1 VPLYFSLPS
10 LKLFIEGKAIGP
22 FLAVI
27 ETGSCKEE
35 NYRNK
40 EATECGVG
48 HELIEDH
55 RREEHQAVMTRHVLI
70 EEGDSAS
77 ECIEETVGEP
87 PEQEPASGDPIV
99 YLARGPPSV
108 GVNQRECEHQES
120 R

>member
-1 VPLYFSLPS
+1 
-10 LKLFIEGKAIGP
+10 
-22 FLAVI
+22 
-27 ETGSCKEE
+27 
-35 NYRNK
+35 
-40 EATECGVG
+40 
-48 HELIEDH
+48 
-55 RREEHQAVMTRHVLI
+55 MTRHVLI

-120 R
+120 RKHHPGHSEDNRVPAHPYLSPHFRLAFTFNGYPIEYRLDVEGPLPPRRRPVMG